1 MYGVST
7 PTFSPLG
14 YHISMYENMITQRRE
29 GRRQKSTQN
38 FVLKKKLSETGISSI
53 KRTVKVRK
61 E

>member
-7 PTFSPLG
+7 PTFSPQG
-14 YHISMYENMITQRRE
+14 YHISMYGNMITQRRE